1 MKMKKVFILFAL
13 LCAVVQGAW
22 ADDQPWTRFAKR
34 PQIDLDTKN
43 TIYHIKS
50 AEELAYVA
58 KALFEAGDP
67 IGARNVIAD
76 IILEADI
83 DLSAHEWVPIGNKWT
98 AFIDN
103 FDGRGHT
110 IKGLRC
116 HRSGEDYVG
125 LFGNV
130 GIVASPRYGSDSQ
143 YLRGSISNVILIDS
157 EIEGRDKVGGICGW
171 FHGASINHCV
181 VDAKVKGST
190 TSVGGI
196 VGETAPGDMLIGGW
210 GPDVLGYPEV
220 HQCLYMGSASDTN
233 GAGIVG
239 IQGIFIYAG
248 GGEEDELGWVI
259 PGTDGIPDKE
269 GYKGKISGNY
279 ITNPAMVPRNEY
291 DVRGYEF
298 INVSPESITTSF
310 TDDTKSQV
318 LEYGERKF
326 IPKSGTKMT
335 VTTVDE
341 LNRVFHLWL
350 NGREITENNGTY
362 DIDLNDGEQEARIT
376 CELTDARLPGNGKPE
391 DPFIIASAQDWR
403 VLAGHCERGLT
414 HFNSSF
420 RLDADITVTQMV
432 GTSEYPFEGT
442 FDGNGH
448 TLTFNAGTESEPIAE
463 DYCAPFRY
471 YQHISIK
478 NLAVKG
484 DIYTKARYAAG
495 LVAQLRAMDSN
506 PQEDCEIADCRS
518 SINIHSTYSGAA
530 YHSGFVAERVSKTYG
545 SELSANFNRCVFDG
559 KLLGESSTD
568 CSGFLAKDDGR
579 TRSGVNITCCLF
591 IPQEVTLAGDN
602 SNFANATLE
611 SITNSYYMNWSGTT
625 KQGKQG
631 YTYDYYSAAYGA
643 IGESGKFI
651 TTYAKVLSFGNKY
664 YSTRIVSL
672 ADNAD
677 NTDLLGSLNGQ
688 TLDVGLFECT
698 LHKDGSWNTICLPF
712 DVTLSGSVLDGA
724 VARTLSAASISGTT
738 LNLNFGDAVS
748 TLKAGTPYMI
758 KWAAAPVTYTAISG
772 TPGLNG
778 QGYECLVDGR
788 KDTKWGSNS
797 TLSGRKPWECVFKTS
812 SPIIVSGYTLSSG
825 PNCYQ
830 NRHPITWTLEAKAS
844 EGDEWTVI
852 DSRDV
857 TDPKGYVPKGGDALP
872 WTESTESHIYAIAGA
887 GKPYQYFR
895 FTVFKTANEP
905 LMEVGG
911 LRLISDL
918 RPVFEGVTIDAAAEP
933 VAIAGL
939 ESLAFVG
946 SYRPV
951 TLEAGDKTMLYLGSD
966 NKLHYPSEDMTF
978 GSFRALFRL
987 NDNDVR
993 TIVLNLGN
1001 GETYNSDIV
1010 EVVQMTDTGDNGNLI
1025 ESLNGKKVDV
1035 CLLNRTLHKDGS
1047 WNTLCLP
1054 FDVTL
1059 SGSVLDGA
1067 VARPLSAAS
1076 ISGTTL
1082 NLNFGDAVSTL
1093 KAGTPYIIKWAKET
1107 SVDYTAVSGTG
1118 SSSSS
1123 EDYTKLLDGRDATK
1137 WCASNGPWKCVFTTS
1152 SAVAVTGYT
1161 LTTASDATRYETR
1174 NPQKWTLEAKASAAD
1189 EWTVIDSRDA
1199 TVNSGDAL
1207 PRANAT
1213 ESKVYAVARGN
1224 QSYRYFR
1231 FTVSQTGGSQM
1242 QLAELKLQCNL
1253 ASLSP
1258 TFEDVTIDAAAKH
1271 DFDNGASGD
1280 QRVRFVG
1287 TYKSTAFDADNWSTL
1302 LMGSDNTLFYPAK
1315 GAGIGAQRAYIK
1327 IGDDGTAQQ
1336 ASARRVTSFNISY
1349 GDGNSTTGIISIA
1362 EEPASQGAAT
1372 GWYTLDGRRLS
1383 GKPTQ
1388 KGIYINDGKKV
1399 VIK

>member
-34 PQIDLDTKN
+34 PQIDLKN
-43 TIYHIKS
+43 NFIYHIKS

-58 KALFEAGDP
+58 RALSDETAGAP
-67 IGARNVIAD
+67 ISAVNEIAN

-116 HRSGEDYVG
+116 HRSGDDYVG

-130 GIVASPRYGSDSQ
+130 GIKDDINKYHEGQ

-196 VGETAPGDMLIGGW
+196 VGETAPGDMLIAGW

-239 IQGIFIYAG
+239 IQGIFIYNG
-248 GGEEDELGWVI
+248 GGEEDIYGYV

-279 ITNPAMVPRNEY
+279 ITNPAMVSRNEY

-298 INVSPESITTSF
+298 INGSPESITTSF
-310 TDDTKSQV
+310 TGDTKSLV

-341 LNRVFHLWL
+341 LNRVFRLRL

-362 DIDLNDGEQEARIT
+362 DIQLNDGEQEARIT

-403 VLAGHCERGLT
+403 ILAGHCKRGLT
-414 HFNSSF
+414 HYNSSF

-448 TLTFNAGTESEPIAE
+448 TLTFNAGTESEPIDE

-545 SELSANFNRCVFDG
+545 TELSANFNRCVFDG

-568 CSGFLAKDDGR
+568 CSGFVAKDDGR
-579 TRSGVNITCCLF
+579 TRSGVHITCCLF
-591 IPQEVTLAGDN
+591 IPQEVTLAADN

-631 YTYDYYSAAYGA
+631 YTYDYYSAAFGA

-664 YSTRIVSL
+664 YSTRIISL

-677 NTDLLGSLNGQ
+677 NTDLLGNLNGQ
-688 TLDVGLFECT
+688 TVDVGIPERT
-698 LHKDGSWNTICLPF
+698 LHKDGSWNTI
-712 DVTLSGSVLDGA
+712 
-724 VARTLSAASISGTT
+724 
-738 LNLNFGDAVS
+738 
-748 TLKAGTPYMI
+748 
-758 KWAAAPVTYTAISG
+758 
-772 TPGLNG
+772 
-778 QGYECLVDGR
+778 
-788 KDTKWGSNS
+788 
-797 TLSGRKPWECVFKTS
+797 
-812 SPIIVSGYTLSSG
+812 
-825 PNCYQ
+825 
-830 NRHPITWTLEAKAS
+830 
-844 EGDEWTVI
+844 
-852 DSRDV
+852 
-857 TDPKGYVPKGGDALP
+857 
-872 WTESTESHIYAIAGA
+872 
-887 GKPYQYFR
+887 
-895 FTVFKTANEP
+895 
-905 LMEVGG
+905 
-911 LRLISDL
+911 
-918 RPVFEGVTIDAAAEP
+918 
-933 VAIAGL
+933 
-939 ESLAFVG
+939 
-946 SYRPV
+946 
-951 TLEAGDKTMLYLGSD
+951 
-966 NKLHYPSEDMTF
+966 
-978 GSFRALFRL
+978 
-987 NDNDVR
+987 
-993 TIVLNLGN
+993 
-1001 GETYNSDIV
+1001 
-1010 EVVQMTDTGDNGNLI
+1010 
-1025 ESLNGKKVDV
+1025 
-1035 CLLNRTLHKDGS
+1035 
-1047 WNTLCLP
+1047 CLP

-1118 SSSSS
+1118 SSSSG
-1123 EDYTKLLDGRDATK
+1123 EDYTKLLDGSDATK
-1137 WCASNGPWKCVFTTS
+1137 WCASNGPWECVFNTS

-1161 LTTASDATRYETR
+1161 LTTASDATRYDTR
-1174 NPQKWTLEAKASAAD
+1174 NPQKWTLEAKANAAD

-1213 ESKVYAVARGN
+1213 ESKVYTVARGN
-1224 QSYRYFR
+1224 QAYQFFR
-1231 FTVSQTGGSQM
+1231 FTVSKTGGSQM
-1242 QLAELKLQCNL
+1242 QLAELKLQGNL

-1258 TFEDVTIDAAAKH
+1258 TLEGVTIDAAAKH

-1287 TYKSTAFDADNWSTL
+1287 TYKSTAFDADDWSTL

-1327 IGDDGTAQQ
+1327 IGDDGSAQQ

-1383 GKPTQ
+1383 GKPTT
-1388 KGIYINDGKKV
+1388 KGLYINNGKKV